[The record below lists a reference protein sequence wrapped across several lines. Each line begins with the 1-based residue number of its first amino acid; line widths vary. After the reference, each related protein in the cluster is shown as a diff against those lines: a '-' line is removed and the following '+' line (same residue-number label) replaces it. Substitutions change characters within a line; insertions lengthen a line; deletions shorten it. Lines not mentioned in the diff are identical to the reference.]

1 MITDPLFYLAAIPAV
16 LIVGISKG
24 GFGGGLGLIAV
35 PMMALVVP
43 PTQAAAIMLPIL
55 CVMDLFAL
63 WGFRKIYDKKNL
75 AVLLPAATV
84 GIVIGALSFHHLSE
98 HHIMLMIGIMS
109 VLFCLHWVF
118 QGILK
123 IEAKA
128 KSHNTGKGW
137 LLGTVAGFTSF
148 SVHAGGPPLNFYLL
162 PQKLNKTVYV
172 GTTIIFFAVINF
184 TKLIPYSMLELL
196 PTGSLATSLI
206 LIPLA
211 PLGVKIGM
219 YFHDRVN
226 PTLFYQ
232 LCYFFLFIIGC
243 KLSWEGIATFTH

>member
-35 PMMALVVP
+35 PLMALAVP

-63 WGFRKIYDKKNL
+63 WGFRKTYDRKNL
-75 AVLLPAATV
+75 SVLLPAATI
-84 GIVIGALSFHHLSE
+84 GIVLGALSFHHLSE
-98 HHIMLMIGIMS
+98 QHIMLMIGIMS
-109 VLFCLHWVF
+109 LLFCLHWVF
-118 QGILK
+118 QSLRK

-128 KSHNTGKGW
+128 QPHNSGKGW

-162 PQKLNKTVYV
+162 PQKLDKTVYA

-184 TKLIPYSMLELL
+184 TKLIPYSMLDLL
-196 PTGSLATSLI
+196 PSGSLATSLV

-211 PLGVKIGM
+211 PLGVKIGI
-219 YFHDRVN
+219 YLHNRVDAK
-226 PTLFYQ
+226 LFYQ
-232 LCYFFLFIIGC
+232 LCYLFLFLIGC
-243 KLSWEGIATFTH
+243 KLSWESISAFLS